1 MSSEDNNSV
10 APETEFT
17 SIAPSPEQIDAI
29 YEGIDITDS
38 RSIMSFGSEAQN
50 QLTQTSESMLENVR
64 AKDVGEAGDMLNQ
77 MVAKL
82 KGFEVPDVKP
92 GQPTPWW
99 RRLFGLKGKFDMFLD
114 DYASLRDQIEE
125 IADGLERHKGALQ
138 TDIISLDRLYEAN
151 LDYFRLLNAHIE
163 AAARKMHQ
171 LDEQDIPAL
180 KAKSEEAGDLAL
192 TQNLRDLQHAR
203 DEMDRRLHDLRL
215 TRQVTMQTLPS
226 IRLVQENDKALVNKI
241 DSVMTNTLP
250 LWKQQLAVA
259 VTIHRSGEAAKAV
272 KAASDLTNDLLV
284 ANAEHLQEGTKAVRS
299 ELERG
304 VFDVASV
311 DKANNALIASLE
323 TSANSA
329 AEGRAKRREAE
340 AKLQDMED
348 KLRKALAAI
357 ASQEKGAPKEERP
370 EV

>member
-1 MSSEDNNSV
+1 MSKDMDKTV
-10 APETEFT
+10 AKETEFM

-29 YEGIDITDS
+29 YAGIDISNAT
-38 RSIMSFGSEAQN
+38 SIMSFGSEAQN

-77 MVAKL
+77 MVGKL
-82 KGFEVPDVKP
+82 RDFEVPKVAP
-92 GQPTPWW
+92 GQPTSWW
-99 RRLFGLKGKFDMFLD
+99 RRIVGLKGKFDMFLD
-114 DYASLRDQIEE
+114 DYADLRDQVEE

-163 AAARKMHQ
+163 AASRKMHQ
-171 LDEQDIPAL
+171 LDEHDIPAL
-180 KAKSEEAGDLAL
+180 REQASEGDNMALA
-192 TQNLRDLQHAR
+192 QQLRDLQTAR

-259 VTIHRSGEAAKAV
+259 VTIHRSGGAAKAV

-284 ANAEHLQEGTKAVRS
+284 ANAEHLQEGTKVVRS

-304 VFDVASV
+304 VFDAASV

-323 TSANSA
+323 TSANA
-329 AEGRAKRREAE
+329 AADGRARRREAE
-340 AKLQDMED
+340 EKLQDMEN
-348 KLRKALAAI
+348 KLRHALAEI
-357 ASQEKGAPKEERP
+357 AQN
-370 EV
+370 